1 MVPYRG
7 ARHEGIDG
15 IEPRRNLQITPYVIS
30 RLDVTEADDEPG
42 RSATDASMDAGV
54 DLKLGLGS
62 AFTINATI
70 NPDFGQVESDPAE
83 LNLTAF
89 ETTFPE
95 ARPFFVEGSQIYN
108 FEAGPANLV
117 YTRRIG
123 AQGPIIGA
131 AKISGRTAGGLSVG
145 LLGATTGERFD
156 PERHYG
162 VARVSQE
169 IGAFSSAG
177 GVVTVYD
184 SLTSLGRRRTF
195 SGGVDMDLRSP
206 GNRYDLQGFA
216 AFTSRQLLDAADQS
230 GFAAMLRAGKRQGAL
245 TFYALADAYHHGF
258 NPVDVGQLRN
268 GDFYTLTA
276 STSFQLNGGQP
287 FGPFQRGNVGLNV
300 RQQWTFEDRLD
311 RGFNIGWNSR
321 WTLRGFQTFF
331 LSGGTTMS
339 GYDPSQTRGL
349 GPRLNPREVRWQS
362 GFSTDDRK
370 SWRLSADFNVNLD
383 EYGGRRLGTGLGTR
397 WNVSSR
403 FTLSGNVRGDW
414 EHTEVDWSSNE
425 TFRFGDKGWEIGT
438 EASAPSSLEDHEFV
452 RVQDQAAIAAILSGM
467 APYDGSGRYYIPVFG
482 VRNSRTL
489 DTTIHSSFTFTR
501 HLDFSFY
508 GQLFLARARY
518 DDFQLLRDKD
528 THVPFPGY
536 PKGNEFARNRF
547 QFNSVLRWEY
557 RPGSTVFV
565 VWSQGRSG
573 DDRLDP
579 LLPIGR
585 SPYDTPLSTQ
595 VGDTFGLLPQN
606 VFLIKIN
613 YAFLN

>member
-1 MVPYRG
+1 
-7 ARHEGIDG
+7 
-15 IEPRRNLQITPYVIS
+15 
-30 RLDVTEADDEPG
+30 
-42 RSATDASMDAGV
+42 
-54 DLKLGLGS
+54 
-62 AFTINATI
+62 
-70 NPDFGQVESDPAE
+70 
-83 LNLTAF
+83 
-89 ETTFPE
+89 
-95 ARPFFVEGSQIYN
+95 
-108 FEAGPANLV
+108 
-117 YTRRIG
+117 
-123 AQGPIIGA
+123 
-131 AKISGRTAGGLSVG
+131 
-145 LLGATTGERFD
+145 
-156 PERHYG
+156 
-162 VARVSQE
+162 
-169 IGAFSSAG
+169 
-177 GVVTVYD
+177 
-184 SLTSLGRRRTF
+184 
-195 SGGVDMDLRSP
+195 MDLRSP

-311 RGFNIGWNSR
+311 RGFNVGWNSR

-438 EASAPSSLEDHEFV
+438 ESSVPSSLEDHEFV

-482 VRNSRTL
+482 ARNSRTL
-489 DTTIHSSFTFTR
+489 DTTIRSSFTFTR

-579 LLPIGR
+579 LLPIPVRYAPIHAGR
-585 SPYDTPLSTQ
+585 RHVRPLAAERVPDQDQLRLPELGPTRRHGQAGNVVARLRALGSTARVGRLSGPPRLVIASMSPMVEGAPQ
-595 VGDTFGLLPQN
+595 PERRRARRLPQPPAPRLGSPRPERRPWLAILRSLLWALFVRLHGRAN
-606 VFLIKIN
+606 DLVQDIEPEPQQPQALELGHRR
-613 YAFLN
+613 ARAR